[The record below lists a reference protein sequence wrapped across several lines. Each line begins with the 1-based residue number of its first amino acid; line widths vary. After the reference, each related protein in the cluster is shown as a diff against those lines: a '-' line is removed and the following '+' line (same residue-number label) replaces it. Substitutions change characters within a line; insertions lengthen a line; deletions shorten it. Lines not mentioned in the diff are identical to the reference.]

1 MINNSQKNM
10 DKSFVASI
18 RFTHDSVVEQW
29 VGTVF
34 TAFIVSILLPHW
46 NESVQSGCEVSVAVA
61 MVHAFCVF
69 CCYWGEMQT
78 VEK

>member
-1 MINNSQKNM
+1 MQPSLLSAVIMINNSQKNM

-34 TAFIVSILLPHW
+34 TAFIVSILYRA
-46 NESVQSGCEVSVAVA
+46 AVT
-61 MVHAFCVF
+61 C
-69 CCYWGEMQT
+69 Q
-78 VEK
+78 

>member
-1 MINNSQKNM
+1 MIMINNSQKNM

-34 TAFIVSILLPHW
+34 TAFIVSILYRA
-46 NESVQSGCEVSVAVA
+46 AVT
-61 MVHAFCVF
+61 C
-69 CCYWGEMQT
+69 Q
-78 VEK
+78 